1 MWSMDLTVTHRSM
14 GRQTQRNFLHPPN
27 TGTASQQQWVLDP
40 VAEAFEYICMM
51 FDEPSFML
59 I

>member
-1 MWSMDLTVTHRSM
+1 MDLTVTHRSV
-14 GRQTQRNFLHPPN
+14 GRQTPRRLLHPPN

-59 I
+59 L